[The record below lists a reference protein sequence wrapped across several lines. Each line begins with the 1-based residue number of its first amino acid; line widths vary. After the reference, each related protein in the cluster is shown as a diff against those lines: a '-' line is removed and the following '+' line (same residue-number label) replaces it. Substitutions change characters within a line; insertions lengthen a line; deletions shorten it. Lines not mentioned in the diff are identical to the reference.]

1 MKSFIKGLNPMLVD
15 LTAGCIVYGIV
26 GEILILA
33 IGIPLYDGPLWK
45 IVLGFFVGIIG
56 AVALTVHMYHSVVES
71 ISMDE
76 VSALKNTRKM
86 YIYRVL
92 GILAALLLI
101 YFTNLFDAI
110 AFVIGLMSLKVAAYL
125 QPITHKFIV
134 TKIIK

>member
-1 MKSFIKGLNPMLVD
+1 M
-15 LTAGCIVYGIV
+15 
-26 GEILILA
+26 
-33 IGIPLYDGPLWK
+33 
-45 IVLGFFVGIIG
+45 
-56 AVALTVHMYHSVVES
+56 HMYHSVVES